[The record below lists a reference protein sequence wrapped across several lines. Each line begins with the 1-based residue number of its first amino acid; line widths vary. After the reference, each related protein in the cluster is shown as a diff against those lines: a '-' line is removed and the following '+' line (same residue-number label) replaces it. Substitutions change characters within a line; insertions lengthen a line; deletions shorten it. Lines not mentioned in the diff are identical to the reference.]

1 MDNID
6 KKILEELQKN
16 SSIPLSELSKKVGLS
31 NTPCWNRIKKLEEEK
46 IIKSK
51 SIIIDNKK
59 INLPITVF
67 LSISIQNHTEQW
79 LKNFEKIQ
87 NLLNL
92 KCLGSKFKIFVLGK
106 IVNKFLFRIF
116 NLEKQFFSQLFF
128 RLVQNFFLR
137 LNSTINSL
145 PLKKLHEIRFKYY
158 ICNEFR
164 LNNFLFNGNKKKRLY
179 P

>member
-1 MDNID
+1 MDVLMDNID

-67 LSISIQNHTEQW
+67 LSISIQNHTEEW
-79 LKNFEKIQ
+79 
-87 NLLNL
+87 
-92 KCLGSKFKIFVLGK
+92 
-106 IVNKFLFRIF
+106 
-116 NLEKQFFSQLFF
+116 
-128 RLVQNFFLR
+128 
-137 LNSTINSL
+137 
-145 PLKKLHEIRFKYY
+145 
-158 ICNEFR
+158 
-164 LNNFLFNGNKKKRLY
+164 LNNFKKVVNKHDQIIEVHRLTGSNSDYQFTILSPSIDEYDKFQQLLIKEIKCTNMSSHISLQRIKKSYKY
-179 P
+179 PLDLLK

>member
-1 MDNID
+1 MRIDSID

-67 LSISIQNHTEQW
+67 LSISIQNHTEEW
-79 LKNFEKIQ
+79 LKNFEK
-87 NLLNL
+87 
-92 KCLGSKFKIFVLGK
+92 V
-106 IVNKFLFRIF
+106 VNKYDQII
-116 NLEKQFFSQLFF
+116 EVH
-128 RLVQNFFLR
+128 RLTGSNSDYQITILSSSIEEYDKFQQKLIKEIECTNMSSHISLQTIKKNYKYP
-137 LNSTINSL
+137 LN
-145 PLKKLHEIRFKYY
+145 Y
-158 ICNEFR
+158 I
-164 LNNFLFNGNKKKRLY
+164 
-179 P
+179 

>member
-16 SSIPLSELSKKVGLS
+16 SSQPLSELSKKVGLS

-67 LSISIQNHTEQW
+67 LSISIQNHTERW
-79 LKNFEKIQ
+79 LKNFEKI
-87 NLLNL
+87 
-92 KCLGSKFKIFVLGK
+92 
-106 IVNKFLFRIF
+106 VNKYDQIVEVHRLTGSNSDYQITILSPSIEEYDKF
-116 NLEKQFFSQLFF
+116 QQL
-128 RLVQNFFLR
+128 LIKEIECTNMSSHISLQ
-137 LNSTINSL
+137 TI
-145 PLKKLHEIRFKYY
+145 KKNFKYP
-158 ICNEFR
+158 
-164 LNNFLFNGNKKKRLY
+164 LNFI
-179 P
+179 

>member
-31 NTPCWNRIKKLEEEK
+31 NIPCWNRIKKLEEEK

-79 LKNFEKIQ
+79 LKNFEKI
-87 NLLNL
+87 
-92 KCLGSKFKIFVLGK
+92 
-106 IVNKFLFRIF
+106 VNKYDQIIEVHRLTGSNSDYQITILSPSIEEYDKF
-116 NLEKQFFSQLFF
+116 QQL
-128 RLVQNFFLR
+128 LIKEIECTNMSSHISLQ
-137 LNSTINSL
+137 TIKKTNKY
-145 PLKKLHEIRFKYY
+145 PLHFIQ
-158 ICNEFR
+158 
-164 LNNFLFNGNKKKRLY
+164 
-179 P
+179 